1 MADEIL
7 NRIEKHMEGTSL
19 GLAALAEVL
28 QKMDGRMEADDAY
41 AIEKAEQEQ
50 AAIEH
55 ANLVKNIAKSVL
67 IELSDQGMDVDG
79 TGIENVGKPDPTKGA
94 TATPNYVGDADD
106 SSETITPRSS
116 IEDQQSSIMAEDD
129 EDKDRNDDDV
139 DKAMH
144 DDGKKEKAYMGRR
157 VENAHMM
164 GKKNVENAMGDRDDE
179 DRFPKD
185 EKEDDEGEGSDE
197 QKAMVNMKKSLLAL
211 QKQIESLDISKAVK
225 EESENR
231 LRKMGF
237 KEENGLQR
245 PQLSTNV
252 FGADTETPIKKAQTV
267 NDVVDQLTNLS
278 YKELRKMQE
287 LKRQGIVDG
296 LPDEIASLG
305 N

>member
-79 TGIENVGKPDPTKGA
+79 TAIETVGKPDPTKSA
-94 TATPNYVGDADD
+94 TATPNYVGDSDD
-106 SSETITPRSS
+106 SSETIEPRSS
-116 IEDQQSSIMAEDD
+116 IEDQQASIMAEDNGED
-129 EDKDRNDDDV
+129 EDDDDKKMENAMHPMKE
-139 DKAMH
+139 KAMH
-144 DDGKKEKAYMGRR
+144 EEEENEKEKAYM
-157 VENAHMM
+157 
-164 GKKNVENAMGDRDDE
+164 KKADDE
-179 DRFPKD
+179 DED
-185 EKEDDEGEGSDE
+185 EDEE
-197 QKAMVNMKKSLLAL
+197 KAMLKKSIAQL
-211 QKQIESLDISKAVK
+211 QKQIEALDISKAVK
-225 EESENR
+225 EESETR

-252 FGADTETPIKKAQTV
+252 FGADETPIKKAQTV

-287 LKRQGIVDG
+287 FKRQGIVEG
-296 LPDEIASLG
+296 LPDEIANL
-305 N
+305 

>member
-7 NRIEKHMEGTSL
+7 NSIEKHMEGTSL

-55 ANLVKNIAKSVL
+55 AALVKNIAKSVL

-79 TGIENVGKPDPTKGA
+79 TAIENVGKPDPTKSA
-94 TATPNYVGDADD
+94 TATPNYIGDADD

-116 IEDQQSSIMAEDD
+116 IEDQQASIMAEDD
-129 EDKDRNDDDV
+129 EKDKKDDDV

-144 DDGKKEKAYMGRR
+144 DDGKKEEKAYMGKR
-157 VENAHMM
+157 
-164 GKKNVENAMGDRDDE
+164 VENAMGDGDDE

-185 EKEDDEGEGSDE
+185 EKEDDEGNDE
-197 QKAMVNMKKSLLAL
+197 SKAMVNMKKSLIAL
-211 QKQIESLDISKAVK
+211 QKQIEYLDISKAVK
-225 EESENR
+225 EESETR

-237 KEENGLQR
+237 KEENGLQK
-245 PQLSTNV
+245 PQLTNS
-252 FGADTETPIKKAQTV
+252 FGAEETPIKKSQTV

-287 LKRQGIVDG
+287 FKRQGLTEN
-296 LPDEIASLG
+296 LPDEIANL
-305 N
+305 

>member
-1 MADEIL
+1 
-7 NRIEKHMEGTSL
+7 
-19 GLAALAEVL
+19 
-28 QKMDGRMEADDAY
+28 
-41 AIEKAEQEQ
+41 
-50 AAIEH
+50 
-55 ANLVKNIAKSVL
+55 
-67 IELSDQGMDVDG
+67 MDVDG
-79 TGIENVGKPDPTKGA
+79 TAIENVGKPDPTKGA
-94 TATPNYVGDADD
+94 TATPNYVGDSDD
-106 SSETITPRSS
+106 SSETIEPRSS
-116 IEDQQSSIMAEDD
+116 IEDQQASIMAEDD
-129 EDKDRNDDDV
+129 EDGEDKDKKEE
-139 DKAMH
+139 KAMH
-144 DDGKKEKAYMGRR
+144 DDGKKEEKAYMGKR
-157 VENAHMM
+157 
-164 GKKNVENAMGDRDDE
+164 VENAMGDGDDE

-185 EKEDDEGEGSDE
+185 EKEDDEGNDE
-197 QKAMVNMKKSLLAL
+197 SKAMVNMKKSLLAL

-252 FGADTETPIKKAQTV
+252 FGADETPIKKAQTV

>member
-79 TGIENVGKPDPTKGA
+79 TAIENVGKPDPTKGA
-94 TATPNYVGDADD
+94 TATPNYVGDSDD
-106 SSETITPRSS
+106 SSETIEPRSS
-116 IEDQQSSIMAEDD
+116 IEDQQASIMAEDNGE
-129 EDKDRNDDDV
+129 EDDKKEDV
-139 DKAMH
+139 DKAMRNKMENAMH
-144 DDGKKEKAYMGRR
+144 PK
-157 VENAHMM
+157 VENAEH
-164 GKKNVENAMGDRDDE
+164 
-179 DRFPKD
+179 D
-185 EKEDDEGEGSDE
+185 EKEEEDGE
-197 QKAMVNMKKSLLAL
+197 MKKADEENDEEKIEEAMGLKKQLANL
-211 QKQIESLDISKAVK
+211 QKQIEALDISKAVK

-245 PQLSTNV
+245 PQLSNNV
-252 FGADTETPIKKAQTV
+252 FGADETPIKKAQTV

>member
-28 QKMDGRMEADDAY
+28 QKMDGRMEDDDAY
-41 AIEKAEQEQ
+41 AIQKAEEEQ
-50 AAIEH
+50 AAQQH
-55 ANLVKNIAKSVL
+55 AALVKDIAHSVL

-79 TGIENVGKPDPTKGA
+79 TDIENVGKPDPTKGA

-116 IEDQQSSIMAEDD
+116 IEDQQASIMAEDD
-129 EDKDRNDDDV
+129 DDEDEE
-139 DKAMH
+139 KAMH
-144 DDGKKEKAYMGRR
+144 AGKMKAD
-157 VENAHMM
+157 E
-164 GKKNVENAMGDRDDE
+164 DDDE
-179 DRFPKD
+179 DE
-185 EKEDDEGEGSDE
+185 EKAMGRKIENAYKKVEMAEDDDE
-197 QKAMVNMKKSLLAL
+197 DEDEEKAMLKKSIKQL
-211 QKQIESLDISKAVK
+211 QKQIEALDISKAVK

-252 FGADTETPIKKAQTV
+252 FGADETPIKKAQTV

-287 LKRQGIVDG
+287 FKRQGMVEG
-296 LPDEIASLG
+296 LPDEIANL
-305 N
+305 

>member
-1 MADEIL
+1 MSDEIL

-28 QKMDGRMEADDAY
+28 QKMDGRMEDDDAY
-41 AIEKAEQEQ
+41 AIQKAEEEQ
-50 AAIEH
+50 AAYEH
-55 ANLVKNIAKSVL
+55 AALVKDIAKSVL

-79 TGIENVGKPDPTKGA
+79 TDIENVGKPDPTKGA

-116 IEDQQSSIMAEDD
+116 IEEQQASIMAEDD
-129 EDKDRNDDDV
+129 DDEDEE
-139 DKAMH
+139 KAMH
-144 DDGKKEKAYMGRR
+144 AGKMKAD
-157 VENAHMM
+157 E
-164 GKKNVENAMGDRDDE
+164 DDDE
-179 DRFPKD
+179 DE
-185 EKEDDEGEGSDE
+185 EKAMGRKIENAYKKVEMAEDDDE
-197 QKAMVNMKKSLLAL
+197 DEDEEKAMLKKSIKQL
-211 QKQIESLDISKAVK
+211 QKQIEALDISKAVK

-252 FGADTETPIKKAQTV
+252 FGADETPIKKAQTV

-287 LKRQGIVDG
+287 FKRQGIVEG
-296 LPDEIASLG
+296 LPDEIANL
-305 N
+305 

>member
-7 NRIEKHMEGTSL
+7 DRIEKHMEGTSL

-41 AIEKAEQEQ
+41 AIEKAEQEE
-50 AAIEH
+50 AALEH
-55 ANLVKNIAKSVL
+55 AALVKDIAKSVL

-79 TGIENVGKPDPTKGA
+79 TDIENVGKPDPTKGA
-94 TATPNYVGDADD
+94 TATPNYIGDADD
-106 SSETITPRSS
+106 SSETVTPRSS
-116 IEDQQSSIMAEDD
+116 IEEQQASIMAEDD
-129 EDKDRNDDDV
+129 DDEDEE
-139 DKAMH
+139 KAMH
-144 DDGKKEKAYMGRR
+144 AGKMKA
-157 VENAHMM
+157 E
-164 GKKNVENAMGDRDDE
+164 DDDE
-179 DRFPKD
+179 DD
-185 EKEDDEGEGSDE
+185 EEKAIENAYKKVEMADDDEDDDE
-197 QKAMVNMKKSLLAL
+197 EKAMLKKSIRQL
-211 QKQIESLDISKAVK
+211 QKQIEALDISKAVK

-252 FGADTETPIKKAQTV
+252 FGADETPIKKAQTV

-287 LKRQGIVDG
+287 FKRQGLTEN
-296 LPDEIASLG
+296 LPDEIANL
-305 N
+305 

>member
-28 QKMDGRMEADDAY
+28 QKMDGRMDADDAY

-50 AAIEH
+50 AAMEH

-79 TGIENVGKPDPTKGA
+79 TDTKVVGGGDPTKGA
-94 TATPNYVGDADD
+94 TATPNYVGDSDD
-106 SSETITPRSS
+106 SSETVNVPTK
-116 IEDQQSSIMAEDD
+116 IEDQQASIQAEDD
-129 EDKDRNDDDV
+129 EDEEEVKKA
-139 DKAMH
+139 DKEEDEDKEIEEAMGGKFPKMENAMH
-144 DDGKKEKAYMGRR
+144 DDDEDEDDDSEKAML
-157 VENAHMM
+157 
-164 GKKNVENAMGDRDDE
+164 
-179 DRFPKD
+179 
-185 EKEDDEGEGSDE
+185 
-197 QKAMVNMKKSLLAL
+197 KKSIKQL
-211 QKQIESLDISKAVK
+211 QKQIEALDISKAVK
-225 EESENR
+225 AESENR

-245 PQLSTNV
+245 PQLSNNV

-287 LKRQGIVDG
+287 FKRQGIVEG
-296 LPDEIASLG
+296 LPDEIANL
-305 N
+305 

>member
-28 QKMDGRMEADDAY
+28 QKMDGRMDADDAY
-41 AIEKAEQEQ
+41 AIEKAEQQQ
-50 AAIEH
+50 AAVEH

-79 TGIENVGKPDPTKGA
+79 TDTKVVGGGDPTKGA
-94 TATPNYVGDADD
+94 TATPNYVGDSDD
-106 SSETITPRSS
+106 SSETVNVPTK
-116 IEDQQSSIMAEDD
+116 IEDQQASIQAEDD
-129 EDKDRNDDDV
+129 EDEEQKDDEKIEEAMGGKFPKMEN
-139 DKAMH
+139 AMH
-144 DDGKKEKAYMGRR
+144 DDDEEDGEDGDDGDDEEKAML
-157 VENAHMM
+157 
-164 GKKNVENAMGDRDDE
+164 
-179 DRFPKD
+179 
-185 EKEDDEGEGSDE
+185 
-197 QKAMVNMKKSLLAL
+197 KKSIKQL
-211 QKQIESLDISKAVK
+211 QKQIEALDISKAVK

-287 LKRQGIVDG
+287 FKRQGIVEG
-296 LPDEIASLG
+296 LPDEISNL
-305 N
+305 

>member
-41 AIEKAEQEQ
+41 AIEKAEQEE
-50 AAIEH
+50 AALEH
-55 ANLVKNIAKSVL
+55 AALVKDIAHSVL

-79 TGIENVGKPDPTKGA
+79 TDIENVGKPDPTKGA
-94 TATPNYVGDADD
+94 TATPNYIGDADD
-106 SSETITPRSS
+106 SSETVTPRQS
-116 IEDQQSSIMAEDD
+116 IEEQQASIMAEDD
-129 EDKDRNDDDV
+129 EDEDEE
-139 DKAMH
+139 KAMH
-144 DDGKKEKAYMGRR
+144 AGKMKAMH
-157 VENAHMM
+157 A
-164 GKKNVENAMGDRDDE
+164 GKMKAEDDDE
-179 DRFPKD
+179 DD
-185 EKEDDEGEGSDE
+185 EEKAIENAYKKVEMADDDEDE
-197 QKAMVNMKKSLLAL
+197 DEEKAMLKKSIKQL
-211 QKQIESLDISKAVK
+211 QKQIEALDISKAVK

-252 FGADTETPIKKAQTV
+252 FGADETPIKKAQTV

-287 LKRQGIVDG
+287 FKRQGLTEN
-296 LPDEIASLG
+296 LPDEIANL
-305 N
+305 

>member
-7 NRIEKHMEGTSL
+7 DRIEKHMEGTSL

-41 AIEKAEQEQ
+41 AIEKAEQEE
-50 AAIEH
+50 AALEH
-55 ANLVKNIAKSVL
+55 AALVKDIAKSVL

-79 TGIENVGKPDPTKGA
+79 TDIENVGKPDPTKGA
-94 TATPNYVGDADD
+94 TATPNYIGDADD
-106 SSETITPRSS
+106 SSETVTPRQS
-116 IEDQQSSIMAEDD
+116 IEEQQASIMAEDD
-129 EDKDRNDDDV
+129 EEEDEE
-139 DKAMH
+139 KAMH
-144 DDGKKEKAYMGRR
+144 AGKMKAEHDDEEEDEEKAI
-157 VENAHMM
+157 ENAY
-164 GKKNVENAMGDRDDE
+164 KKVEMADDDE
-179 DRFPKD
+179 DED
-185 EKEDDEGEGSDE
+185 EE
-197 QKAMVNMKKSLLAL
+197 KAMLKKSIRQL
-211 QKQIESLDISKAVK
+211 QKQIEALDISKAVK

-252 FGADTETPIKKAQTV
+252 FGADETPIKKAQTV

-287 LKRQGIVDG
+287 FKRQGLTEN
-296 LPDEIASLG
+296 LPDEIANL
-305 N
+305 

>member
-28 QKMDGRMEADDAY
+28 QKMDGRMDADDAY

-50 AAIEH
+50 AAMEH

-79 TGIENVGKPDPTKGA
+79 TDTKVVGGGDPTKGA
-94 TATPNYVGDADD
+94 TATPNYVGDSDD
-106 SSETITPRSS
+106 SSETVNVPTK
-116 IEDQQSSIMAEDD
+116 IEDQQASIQAEDD
-129 EDKDRNDDDV
+129 EDEDDDSE
-139 DKAMH
+139 KAML
-144 DDGKKEKAYMGRR
+144 
-157 VENAHMM
+157 
-164 GKKNVENAMGDRDDE
+164 
-179 DRFPKD
+179 
-185 EKEDDEGEGSDE
+185 
-197 QKAMVNMKKSLLAL
+197 KKSIKQL
-211 QKQIESLDISKAVK
+211 QKQIAALDISKAVK

-237 KEENGLQR
+237 KEENGLQK
-245 PQLSTNV
+245 PQLTNV
-252 FGADTETPIKKAQTV
+252 FGADETPIKKAQTV

-287 LKRQGIVDG
+287 FKRQGIVEG
-296 LPDEIASLG
+296 LPDEIANL
-305 N
+305 

>member
-41 AIEKAEQEQ
+41 ALEKAEQEQ

-79 TGIENVGKPDPTKGA
+79 TDTKVVGGGDPTKGA
-94 TATPNYVGDADD
+94 TATPNYVGDSDD
-106 SSETITPRSS
+106 SSETVTPSTK
-116 IEDQQSSIMAEDD
+116 IEDQQASIQAEDD
-129 EDKDRNDDDV
+129 DEDEE
-139 DKAMH
+139 
-144 DDGKKEKAYMGRR
+144 KEKAYMGKR
-157 VENAHMM
+157 
-164 GKKNVENAMGDRDDE
+164 VENAMGDGDDE
-179 DRFPKD
+179 DEDKEKAMGGKFPKMENAMHD
-185 EKEDDEGEGSDE
+185 EDEDDDDDSE
-197 QKAMVNMKKSLLAL
+197 KAVLKKSIKQL
-211 QKQIESLDISKAVK
+211 QKQIEALDISKAVK

-237 KEENGLQR
+237 KEENGLQK

-252 FGADTETPIKKAQTV
+252 FGADETPIKKAQTV

-287 LKRQGIVDG
+287 FKRQGLTEN
-296 LPDEIASLG
+296 LPDEIANL
-305 N
+305 

>member
-55 ANLVKNIAKSVL
+55 ANLVKSIAKSVL

-79 TGIENVGKPDPTKGA
+79 TDTKVVGGGDPTKGA
-94 TATPNYVGDADD
+94 TATPNYVGDSDD
-106 SSETITPRSS
+106 SSETVTPSTK
-116 IEDQQSSIMAEDD
+116 IEDQQASIQAEDD
-129 EDKDRNDDDV
+129 NGEEDDDEKE
-139 DKAMH
+139 KAMH
-144 DDGKKEKAYMGRR
+144 PMKEKAMHGDDEDDDEDKEKAYM
-157 VENAHMM
+157 
-164 GKKNVENAMGDRDDE
+164 KKADDE
-179 DRFPKD
+179 DED
-185 EKEDDEGEGSDE
+185 EE
-197 QKAMVNMKKSLLAL
+197 KAMLKKSIAQL
-211 QKQIESLDISKAVK
+211 QKQIEALDISKAVK

-287 LKRQGIVDG
+287 FKRQGLTEN
-296 LPDEIASLG
+296 LPDEIANL
-305 N
+305 

>member
-55 ANLVKNIAKSVL
+55 ANLVKSIAKSVL

-79 TGIENVGKPDPTKGA
+79 TAIENVGKPDPTKSA
-94 TATPNYVGDADD
+94 TATPNYIGDADD

-116 IEDQQSSIMAEDD
+116 IEDQQASIMAEDD
-129 EDKDRNDDDV
+129 EDKDKKDDDV

-144 DDGKKEKAYMGRR
+144 DDGKKEKAYMGKR
-157 VENAHMM
+157 
-164 GKKNVENAMGDRDDE
+164 VENAMGDDDE

-185 EKEDDEGEGSDE
+185 EKEDDEGDDE

-296 LPDEIASLG
+296 LPDEIANLA

>member
-1 MADEIL
+1 
-7 NRIEKHMEGTSL
+7 
-19 GLAALAEVL
+19 
-28 QKMDGRMEADDAY
+28 MDADDAY

-67 IELSDQGMDVDG
+67 LELSDQGMDVDG
-79 TGIENVGKPDPTKGA
+79 TDTKVVGGGDPTKGA
-94 TATPNYVGDADD
+94 TATPNYVGDSDD
-106 SSETITPRSS
+106 SSETVAIPTK
-116 IEDQQSSIMAEDD
+116 IEDQQASIQAEDD
-129 EDKDRNDDDV
+129 DDDDEKEEKAMGMKV
-139 DKAMH
+139 TKADDEDEDEDEEKAMGGKFPKMENAMH
-144 DDGKKEKAYMGRR
+144 DDDEDDDDDSEKAML
-157 VENAHMM
+157 
-164 GKKNVENAMGDRDDE
+164 
-179 DRFPKD
+179 
-185 EKEDDEGEGSDE
+185 
-197 QKAMVNMKKSLLAL
+197 KKSIKQL
-211 QKQIESLDISKAVK
+211 QKQIEALDISKAVK
-225 EESENR
+225 EESETR

>member
-41 AIEKAEQEQ
+41 AIEKAEQEE
-50 AAIEH
+50 AAIQH
-55 ANLVKNIAKSVL
+55 ASLVKSIAKSVL

-79 TGIENVGKPDPTKGA
+79 TAIENVGKPDPTKSA
-94 TATPNYVGDADD
+94 TATPNYVGDSDD
-106 SSETITPRSS
+106 SSETIEPRSS
-116 IEDQQSSIMAEDD
+116 IEDQQASIMAEDNG
-129 EDKDRNDDDV
+129 EEDDDEKE
-139 DKAMH
+139 KAMH
-144 DDGKKEKAYMGRR
+144 PMKEKAMHGDDEDDDEDKEKAYM
-157 VENAHMM
+157 
-164 GKKNVENAMGDRDDE
+164 KKADDE
-179 DRFPKD
+179 DED
-185 EKEDDEGEGSDE
+185 EE
-197 QKAMVNMKKSLLAL
+197 KAMLKKSIAQL

-225 EESENR
+225 EESETR

-245 PQLSTNV
+245 PQLSNS

-287 LKRQGIVDG
+287 FKRQGMVEG
-296 LPDEIASLG
+296 LPDEIANL
-305 N
+305 

>member
-28 QKMDGRMEADDAY
+28 QKMDGRMDADDAY

-50 AAIEH
+50 AAMEH

-79 TGIENVGKPDPTKGA
+79 TDTKVVGGGDPTKGA
-94 TATPNYVGDADD
+94 TATPNYVGDSDD
-106 SSETITPRSS
+106 SSETVNVPTK
-116 IEDQQSSIMAEDD
+116 IEDQQASIQAEDD
-129 EDKDRNDDDV
+129 EDEDEEKAMRNMAKADDEDE
-139 DKAMH
+139 DEDEEKAMGGKFPKMENAMH
-144 DDGKKEKAYMGRR
+144 DDDEDEDDDSEKAML
-157 VENAHMM
+157 
-164 GKKNVENAMGDRDDE
+164 
-179 DRFPKD
+179 
-185 EKEDDEGEGSDE
+185 
-197 QKAMVNMKKSLLAL
+197 KKSIKQL
-211 QKQIESLDISKAVK
+211 QKQIEALDISKAVK
-225 EESENR
+225 AESENR

-237 KEENGLQR
+237 KEENGLQS
-245 PQLSTNV
+245 PQLSNNV

-287 LKRQGIVDG
+287 FKRQGIVEG
-296 LPDEIASLG
+296 LPDEIANL
-305 N
+305 

>member
-28 QKMDGRMEADDAY
+28 QKMDGRMDADDAY

-67 IELSDQGMDVDG
+67 LELSDQGMDVDG
-79 TGIENVGKPDPTKGA
+79 TDTKVVGGGDPTKGA
-94 TATPNYVGDADD
+94 TATPNYVGDSDD
-106 SSETITPRSS
+106 SSETVAIPTK
-116 IEDQQSSIMAEDD
+116 IEDQQASIQAEDD
-129 EDKDRNDDDV
+129 EDEDEEKAMRNMAKADDEDE
-139 DKAMH
+139 DEDEEKAMGGKFPKMENAMH
-144 DDGKKEKAYMGRR
+144 DDDEDDDDDSEKAML
-157 VENAHMM
+157 
-164 GKKNVENAMGDRDDE
+164 
-179 DRFPKD
+179 
-185 EKEDDEGEGSDE
+185 
-197 QKAMVNMKKSLLAL
+197 KKSIKQL
-211 QKQIESLDISKAVK
+211 QKQIEALDISKAVK

-252 FGADTETPIKKAQTV
+252 FGADETPIKKAQTV

-287 LKRQGIVDG
+287 FKRQGLTEN
-296 LPDEIASLG
+296 LPDEIANL
-305 N
+305 

>member
-7 NRIEKHMEGTSL
+7 DRIEKHMEGTSL

-41 AIEKAEQEQ
+41 AIEKAEQEE
-50 AAIEH
+50 AALEH
-55 ANLVKNIAKSVL
+55 AALVKDIAHSVL

-79 TGIENVGKPDPTKGA
+79 TDIENVGKPDPTKGA
-94 TATPNYVGDADD
+94 TATPNYIGDADD
-106 SSETITPRSS
+106 SSETVTPRQS
-116 IEDQQSSIMAEDD
+116 IEEQQASIMAEDD
-129 EDKDRNDDDV
+129 DDEDEE
-139 DKAMH
+139 KAMH
-144 DDGKKEKAYMGRR
+144 AGKMKA
-157 VENAHMM
+157 E
-164 GKKNVENAMGDRDDE
+164 DDDE
-179 DRFPKD
+179 DD
-185 EKEDDEGEGSDE
+185 EEKAIENAYKKVEMADDDEDE
-197 QKAMVNMKKSLLAL
+197 DEEKAMLKKSIKQL
-211 QKQIESLDISKAVK
+211 QKQIEALDISKAVK

-252 FGADTETPIKKAQTV
+252 FGADETPIKKAQTV

-287 LKRQGIVDG
+287 FKRQGLTEN
-296 LPDEIASLG
+296 LPDEIANL
-305 N
+305 

>member
-55 ANLVKNIAKSVL
+55 ANLVKSIAKSVL

-79 TGIENVGKPDPTKGA
+79 TATENVGKPDPTKSA
-94 TATPNYVGDADD
+94 TATPNYIGDADD

-116 IEDQQSSIMAEDD
+116 IEDQQASIMAEDD
-129 EDKDRNDDDV
+129 EDKDKKDDDV

-144 DDGKKEKAYMGRR
+144 DDGKKEKAYMGKR
-157 VENAHMM
+157 
-164 GKKNVENAMGDRDDE
+164 VENAMGDGDDE

-185 EKEDDEGEGSDE
+185 EKEDDEGDDE
-197 QKAMVNMKKSLLAL
+197 QKAMVDMKKSLLAL

-245 PQLSTNV
+245 PQLSNNV
-252 FGADTETPIKKAQTV
+252 FGADETPIKKAQTV

-287 LKRQGIVDG
+287 FKRQG
-296 LPDEIASLG
+296 LTE